1 MPTHDE
7 MAQFLR
13 EFVKLGDVEQD
24 LFIDA
29 MKMMVA
35 DLRAKRQMRTSLR
48 VKAVQG
54 HSGIFE
60 MTWAADGRAT
70 FTFGAEQQPGE
81 THIIWRRIGGHEIL
95 KNP

>member
-35 DLRAKRQMRTSLR
+35 DL
-48 VKAVQG
+48 
-54 HSGIFE
+54 
-60 MTWAADGRAT
+60 
-70 FTFGAEQQPGE
+70 
-81 THIIWRRIGGHEIL
+81 
-95 KNP
+95 